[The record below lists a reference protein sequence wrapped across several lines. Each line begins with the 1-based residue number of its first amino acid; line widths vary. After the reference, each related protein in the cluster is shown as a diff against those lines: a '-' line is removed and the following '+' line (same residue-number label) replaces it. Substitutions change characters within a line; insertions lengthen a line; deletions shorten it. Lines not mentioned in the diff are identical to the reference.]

1 MLRFTGRISKT
12 IHFDYDV
19 KSHFKEGFIERLRM
33 KEGTVKWYSEK
44 KGYGFIQTEN
54 HGDVFMHRKG
64 IEDHGHF
71 GLQKLDRVSFEIKE
85 TPRGLQAVRVKVL

>member
-1 MLRFTGRISKT
+1 MLRLTGRIST
-12 IHFDYDV
+12 TFHFYNDV
-19 KSHFKEGFIERLRM
+19 KSHFNKGLRERLRM

-54 HGDVFMHRKG
+54 HGDVFMHSKS